1 MNLRLPRGK
10 DGGTGELESVG
21 YGKPTRT
28 YCRAQG
34 ALLKVRK
41 QPGWEGRL
49 GGEQIRTYVLLSHSA
64 VPLKLS
70 HVATQLCSNIK

>member
-1 MNLRLPRGK
+1 M
-10 DGGTGELESVG
+10 T
-21 YGKPTRT
+21 
-28 YCRAQG
+28 QG

-41 QPGWEGRL
+41 QPGWEGSL

-70 HVATQLCSNIK
+70 QCCSSVYSNIK